1 MNKLEKIALVDDNDN
16 IISYEEK
23 MLVHRQG
30 LLHRAFSI
38 LVFNDKSEIL
48 LHQRAL
54 SKYHTP
60 GLWTNTC
67 CSHLPQNIDF
77 NSYRHDRLL
86 YEMGFD
92 CKLEF
97 AFSFRYKIKFDNQ
110 IIENEI
116 DHVYTGIFNGTPTP
130 NPKEVMDF
138 KWGNLDFVIKDI
150 ENNPELYTYWF
161 KKLIKHANK
170 ISFSFLK

>member
-1 MNKLEKIALVDDNDN
+1 MNKLEKIALVDDRDN

-23 MLVHRQG
+23 MLVHQQG

-38 LVFNDKSEIL
+38 LVFNDKSEML
-48 LHQRAL
+48 LQQRAL

-77 NSYRHDRLL
+77 DSYMHERLL
-86 YEMGFD
+86 HEMGFD

-97 AFSFRYKIKFDNQ
+97 AFSFQYKIEFDNQ
-110 IIENEI
+110 LIENEI
-116 DHVYTGIFNGTPTP
+116 DHIYTGVFNGTPIP
-130 NPKEVMDF
+130 NPKEVMNF
-138 KWGNLDFVIKDI
+138 KWEKLDFIKKDI
-150 ENNPELYTYWF
+150 KTNPELYTYWF
-161 KKLIKHANK
+161 KKLLQQADK